1 MPCTM
6 QYTLNTHIRFLLLIT
21 GGLTQ
26 CLALK
31 HISVMR
37 GDTLTLTCPIK
48 SMKDAVEWRNPD
60 GLIMFF
66 NKDKVLKEKRN
77 QFVALTK
84 SKFSI
89 QVTDITFRNGGVYKC
104 LRYNKQA
111 STKRYKVIVVG
122 APKLEKFEQ
131 EDKVI
136 VKCSAS
142 ANEHP
147 PKLSWIMDNGLEIHP
162 LPYYELKNAS
172 NKFTASSQLNV
183 NIPKKRVTVKCVVRH
198 PALYGSTV
206 ENFIHL
212 GMQNEDTTTSSKHLT
227 TTLGSTE
234 STVIP
239 TIFSS
244 TSFTNSHSESKTTND
259 SKTTVNETTEDTSS
273 NGRTSILSNN
283 TTANETTETI
293 SETTEG
299 TSANKTTEILS
310 ETTEGTQLN
319 TSIESSSNNTGNENL
334 HVDRQ
339 RKKGNSALL
348 VMLVTCLIIC
358 LFVVL
363 TFFLVRL
370 RKAHVA
376 WKKENEE
383 SDQSVES
390 SKSKSSSEERQK
402 QQQRGQGFWNTSF
415 TKYKA
420 EETPETETQ
429 TTSASVKVDNSQH
442 FISGSGIKETEL

>member
-1 MPCTM
+1 M

-66 NKDKVLKEKRN
+66 NKDK
-77 QFVALTK
+77 
-84 SKFSI
+84 
-89 QVTDITFRNGGVYKC
+89 
-104 LRYNKQA
+104 
-111 STKRYKVIVVG
+111 G

-227 TTLGSTE
+227 TTIGSTE

-283 TTANETTETI
+283 TT
-293 SETTEG
+293 
-299 TSANKTTEILS
+299 
-310 ETTEGTQLN
+310 
-319 TSIESSSNNTGNENL
+319 
-334 HVDRQ
+334 
-339 RKKGNSALL
+339 
-348 VMLVTCLIIC
+348 
-358 LFVVL
+358 
-363 TFFLVRL
+363 
-370 RKAHVA
+370 
-376 WKKENEE
+376 ENEE